1 MTRREESQGTVVQP
15 LVLVVDDDPSVCD
28 ALSSLL
34 APLLEPFYRVETA
47 SSADEALELLSAPAA
62 GDLQAPVAL
71 VISDERMPGRSG
83 TDLLI
88 EMRRHPLHR
97 DGGRIIIT
105 AYAGLPS
112 AERAINEAQ
121 VDRYFPKPWDADKEL
136 LPAVCAILER
146 FARKREIDRFLL
158 VAPATGP
165 AAVEDARQVRQ
176 AWREYLTLQG
186 DDPVTPGVEKPSL
199 VEPAD
204 DAATHI
210 LARRLS
216 PREDLLA
223 GSLRLR
229 KKVDGKTG
237 VVDALAFRPE
247 EAGDNLESL
256 LLRAAALAASE
267 AGLTVLRTEAPL
279 ARRDVY
285 EALGFAPVPG
295 STEAGSSGT
304 VQMQLDL
311 NQSPTNDQEQ
321 RIGEAYAIRYKEEQ
335 RLCSCAQTGCPLR
348 DYTAKQRGY
357 FCPLDLREGRT
368 PPGIPCGTIR

>member
-15 LVLVVDDDPSVCD
+15 LVLIVDDDLSVCD

-34 APLLEPFYRVETA
+34 APRLEPFYRVETA
-47 SSADEALELLSAPAA
+47 ASADEALELLSAPAA
-62 GDLQAPVAL
+62 GELETPIAL

-88 EMRRHPLHR
+88 ELRRHPLHR

-121 VDRYFPKPWDADKEL
+121 VDRYFPKPWNADEEL
-136 LPAVCAILER
+136 LPAACAILER
-146 FARKREIDRFLL
+146 FARKKEIDRFLL
-158 VAPATGP
+158 VAPVTGP
-165 AAVEDARQVRQ
+165 DAVENAREVRQ
-176 AWREYLTLQG
+176 AWRDYLTLQG
-186 DDPVTPGVEKPSL
+186 GDPVTAGVEKPAL
-199 VEPAD
+199 VDPED
-204 DAATHI
+204 STATHI

-229 KKVDGKTG
+229 KEAGDKTG
-237 VVDALAFRPE
+237 VLDALAFRPE
-247 EAGDNLESL
+247 ETGDNLESL
-256 LLRAAALAASE
+256 LLRTAALAAS
-267 AGLTVLRTEAPL
+267 ATGLTVLRTEAPF

-285 EALGFAPVPG
+285 AALGFAPGPG

-311 NQSPTNDQEQ
+311 NRQPAEHHDR
-321 RIGEAYAIRYKEEQ
+321 RIAEAYAIRYKEEQ
-335 RLCSCAQTGCPLR
+335 RLCSCAQTACPLR

-368 PPGIPCGTIR
+368 PPGFPCVTIR

>member
-1 MTRREESQGTVVQP
+1 
-15 LVLVVDDDPSVCD
+15 
-28 ALSSLL
+28 
-34 APLLEPFYRVETA
+34 
-47 SSADEALELLSAPAA
+47 
-62 GDLQAPVAL
+62 
-71 VISDERMPGRSG
+71 MPGRSG

-88 EMRRHPLHR
+88 ELRRHPLHR
-97 DGGRIIIT
+97 HGGRIIIT

-121 VDRYFPKPWDADKEL
+121 VDRYFSKPWDAENEL
-136 LPAVCAILER
+136 LPAVNVILER
-146 FARKREIDRFLL
+146 FARKKEIDRFLL

-165 AAVEDARQVRQ
+165 AAVESVRQVRQ

-186 DDPVTPGVEKPSL
+186 NEPATAGVEKPAL
-199 VEPAD
+199 VEPED

-229 KKVDGKTG
+229 KEAGGKTG

-247 EAGDNLESL
+247 EAGDDLESL
-256 LLRAAALAASE
+256 LLRAAALAAAA
-267 AGLTVLRTEAPL
+267 AGLTVLRTKAPL
-279 ARRDVY
+279 ARRDIY

-295 STEAGSSGT
+295 STGTGSSGT
-304 VQMQLDL
+304 VHVQLDL
-311 NQSPTNDQEQ
+311 NRQPSEDHNGP
-321 RIGEAYAIRYKEEQ
+321 IGEAYAIRYDGEQ

-348 DYTAKQRGY
+348 DYTAKQRSY

-368 PPGIPCGTIR
+368 PSGFPGGTIR